1 MARVTVE
8 DCVEKVPNRF
18 ELVLLAGQRSRD
30 IANGSE
36 LQLDRDR
43 DKNPV
48 VALREIAED
57 KLDVDGLKDSLVR
70 GLQRHVEQ
78 DEPEEEDMLEMAAAA
93 LLSEES
99 EGTSGAARPQ
109 AEEDADEGDEP
120 SADDAKA
127 AAAAEPRAGV
137 ERPGSERAVV
147 ADGRARDFRF
157 TVAAEQRQF
166 VAWRGDWFVTHVIW
180 ASPVGRTPAPWC
192 VSGSRRPGWNRSR
205 RSAPSWGMC
214 ASSLQRRPRAV

>member
-18 ELVLLAGQRSRD
+18 ELVLMAGQRSRD

-57 KLDVDGLKDSLVR
+57 KLDVDYLKDSLVR
-70 GLQRHVEQ
+70 GLQRHIEQ

-99 EGTSGAARPQ
+99 EGTSGAARPEAEVDAGDDEPA
-109 AEEDADEGDEP
+109 AEE
-120 SADDAKA
+120 AKA
-127 AAAAEPRAGV
+127 AAEAMFEDVEPSDR
-137 ERPGSERAVV
+137 E
-147 ADGRARDFRF
+147 D
-157 TVAAEQRQF
+157 
-166 VAWRGDWFVTHVIW
+166 
-180 ASPVGRTPAPWC
+180 
-192 VSGSRRPGWNRSR
+192 
-205 RSAPSWGMC
+205 
-214 ASSLQRRPRAV
+214 

>member
-18 ELVLLAGQRSRD
+18 ELVLMAGQRSRD

-57 KLDVDGLKDSLVR
+57 KLDGEQLKDSLVR
-70 GLQRHVEQ
+70 GLQKHIEQ

-99 EGTSGAARPQ
+99 EGTSGQSRPEG
-109 AEEDADEGDEP
+109 EEDADSGDAEN
-120 SADDAKA
+120 AKA
-127 AAAAEPRAGV
+127 AAEAMFEDV
-137 ERPGSERAVV
+137 
-147 ADGRARDFRF
+147 
-157 TVAAEQRQF
+157 
-166 VAWRGDWFVTHVIW
+166 
-180 ASPVGRTPAPWC
+180 
-192 VSGSRRPGWNRSR
+192 
-205 RSAPSWGMC
+205 APSD
-214 ASSLQRRPRAV
+214 RDD

>member
-48 VALREIAED
+48 VALREIAEE
-57 KLDVDGLKDSLVR
+57 KLSTDILKDSLVR
-70 GLQRHVEQ
+70 GLQKHVEQ

-99 EGTSGAARPQ
+99 GGTSGQARPEG
-109 AEEDADEGDEP
+109 EETVEGDGGET
-120 SADDAKA
+120 AKA
-127 AAAAEPRAGV
+127 AAEAMFEDV
-137 ERPGSERAVV
+137 
-147 ADGRARDFRF
+147 D
-157 TVAAEQRQF
+157 
-166 VAWRGDWFVTHVIW
+166 
-180 ASPVGRTPAPWC
+180 AS
-192 VSGSRRPGWNRSR
+192 
-205 RSAPSWGMC
+205 
-214 ASSLQRRPRAV
+214 QIED

>member
-18 ELVLLAGQRSRD
+18 ELVLMAGQRSRD

-36 LQLDRDR
+36 LQVDRDR

-57 KLDVDGLKDSLVR
+57 KLDTEYLKDSLVR
-70 GLQRHVEQ
+70 GLQKHIEQ

-99 EGTSGAARPQ
+99 EGTSGQSRPEG
-109 AEEDADEGDEP
+109 EEGEGDAAE
-120 SADDAKA
+120 AKA
-127 AAAAEPRAGV
+127 AAEAMFEDV
-137 ERPGSERAVV
+137 
-147 ADGRARDFRF
+147 D
-157 TVAAEQRQF
+157 
-166 VAWRGDWFVTHVIW
+166 
-180 ASPVGRTPAPWC
+180 
-192 VSGSRRPGWNRSR
+192 
-205 RSAPSWGMC
+205 PSD
-214 ASSLQRRPRAV
+214 RED